1 MLDHVFRRPSVRDR
15 IRANLLGEWLPDYIS
30 YLVARG
36 HAPHLIQEYA
46 RSVEHFGSWLAS
58 EHLAPEAITRATIRS
73 FLRDHLPACRCP
85 GPAPTT
91 FRHVRAAL
99 NHLLRLPGGP
109 TQRARP
115 ASVPGRCGARSL
127 SQPPPRYVRLDRG
140 DVLLSTPT
148 RPRVP
153 RRQVRRRSDRLGGPA
168 PRGPDLLRRRI
179 RCPLST
185 RYSPGG
191 GQLLAQPP
199 PVPPAPRLLRP
210 ERWTER

>member
-58 EHLAPEAITRATIRS
+58 EHLAPEAITRATIRA

-99 NHLLRLPGGP
+99 NHLLQLPGGP

-115 ASVPGRCGARSL
+115 AAPL
-127 SQPPPRYVRLDRG
+127 SPVDAVLDRYRNHLRDICG
-140 DVLLSTPT
+140 LTEVTCSYRLQYA
-148 RPRVP
+148 REF
-153 RRQVRRRSDRLGGPA
+153 LGGKFGEA
-168 PRGPDLLRRRI
+168 PIDW
-179 RCPLST
+179 
-185 RYSPGG
+185 
-191 GQLLAQPP
+191 AD
-199 PVPPAPRLLRP
+199 LRP
-210 ERWTER
+210 ADPIAFVEGYAARC